1 MNILAIIPARGGSK
15 GIPYKNIKLLAG
27 KPLIQYSIDV
37 ALEAESIDKVIVST
51 DDKKISSVA
60 EQPGVE
66 VVLRP
71 QNLAED
77 DSLVIDTIRHVLK
90 VKKENDKIF
99 DIVVLLEPTSPLRK
113 PSDVDKAVKI
123 LQEKSADSLATFSET
138 DVPPTRIWE
147 IDKDI
152 PIPLLKDSDP
162 FLPRQ
167 KQKVGYALNGLVY
180 VLKTS
185 TLLLNQSATS
195 LLLGKKLALI
205 TPSFRKL
212 DIDTEFDFSM
222 AETIIKNMDN

>member
-15 GIPYKNIKLLAG
+15 GVPYKNIKLLAG

-77 DSLVIDTIRHVLK
+77 DSLVIDAIRHVLK

-138 DVPPTRIWE
+138 DVPPTRIWSINE
-147 IDKDI
+147 NIPKPFIDEAK
-152 PIPLLKDSDP
+152 P

-167 KQKVGYALNGLVY
+167 KHEKGYWLNGMVY
-180 VLKTS
+180 VIDVKKFEVYNKTY
-185 TLLLNQSATS
+185 S
-195 LLLGKKLALI
+195 LLFGNKAACEIPKE
-205 TPSFRKL
+205 RVV
-212 DIDTEFDFSM
+212 DIDTERDFFI
-222 AETIIKNMDN
+222 AEQILKTNK